1 MAINRKVL
9 DVSKY
14 QPNIDY
20 AACAKAIDGVILR
33 CGLMYWGQQNKAAA
47 PLF

>member
-20 AACAKAIDGVILR
+20 AACAKEIDGVIDLLGTAKQGR
-33 CGLMYWGQQNKAAA
+33 
-47 PLF
+47 